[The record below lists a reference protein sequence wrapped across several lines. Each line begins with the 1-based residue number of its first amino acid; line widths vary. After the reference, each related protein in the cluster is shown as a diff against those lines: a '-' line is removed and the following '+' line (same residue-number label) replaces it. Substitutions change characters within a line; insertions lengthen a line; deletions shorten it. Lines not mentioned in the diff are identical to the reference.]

1 MKLLPFVMPGY
12 PDLRTSRDV
21 VHFLQTQNDVI
32 IETALPS
39 RQPSGSAMVQKV
51 RQTVLRAGI
60 SPEDVSSTFRA
71 ERKKLPAMLMLHQE
85 PDGHTLSQI
94 HASFDYAI
102 APFAAGQV
110 AALNAS
116 AAIRQE
122 AKDPFT
128 RFGAQTSSD
137 DAELEAKV
145 KASEGFIYLKVAAE
159 REGQLLGKEKIHD
172 AIQKIKAVKDIDVFC
187 GFGIKSADDV
197 RMLKTAGADGAF
209 LGAET
214 LHAQEKGPHAFKSFW
229 QSIQAAAEA

>member
-39 RQPSGSAMVQKV
+39 RQPSGSALVQKV

-102 APFAAGQV
+102 APFAAESV
-110 AALNAS
+110 AALNAT
-116 AAIRQE
+116 AAARQK
-122 AKDPFT
+122 AQDPFT
-128 RFGAQTSSD
+128 RFGAQVGPD
-137 DAELEAKV
+137 DAELQAKV
-145 KASEGFIYLKVAAE
+145 NASEAFVYLKVAAE
-159 REGQLLGKEKIHD
+159 REGQVLEKEKIHD
-172 AIQKIKAVKDIDVFC
+172 AIRKIKAVKDIDVFC
-187 GFGIKSADDV
+187 GFGIKSTDDV
-197 RMLKTAGADGAF
+197 RMLKSAGADGAF
-209 LGAET
+209 LGAEA
-214 LHAQEKGPHAFKSFW
+214 LHAQEKGPKAFKAFW
-229 QSIQAAAEA
+229 QTIQTAAEA